1 MSREEKAL
9 ILIEYYRINEVRS
22 AEKAMG
28 IHHCGYRRTTSRST
42 GVRVGVDVN
51 FLMRC
56 TVHYAAEK
64 Y

>member
-1 MSREEKAL
+1 M
-9 ILIEYYRINEVRS
+9 IEYYRINEVRS